1 MTEHHV
7 AGDLGVYLAGAMEHR
22 EGWAVESH
30 LAVCGWCT
38 NELRELQ
45 EVTTLLEGMPPEL
58 LLDGP
63 PDGSDLLLRRTMR
76 QVRKE
81 TGRGR
86 RRVLGVAAALVLGAA
101 GLGGGFWY
109 GQQANPSVVV
119 AAPPSAPSFEG
130 AVSGRAVDAETGAS
144 MAVAVL
150 PTAGF
155 VRLSADVDGIPPGE
169 RCRVVVVDREGNRQ
183 TAFSWLTGDPAMDGV
198 ALTGSAL
205 VAPEDVAAV
214 EVETEDG
221 RKYVTVNL

>member
-1 MTEHHV
+1 MTERHV
-7 AGDLGVYLAGAMEHR
+7 AGDLAVYLAGALEHR
-22 EGWAVESH
+22 EGWEAESH

-63 PDGSDLLLRRTMR
+63 PDGGDLMLRRTVR
-76 QVRKE
+76 RIRKE
-81 TGRGR
+81 AGVGR
-86 RRVLGVAAALVLGAA
+86 RRVLGVAAALVLGTA
-101 GLGGGFWY
+101 GVGAGFMY
-109 GQQANPSVVV
+109 GQQTNASPIVV
-119 AAPPSAPSFEG
+119 AG
-130 AVSGRAVDAETGAS
+130 ADSTRLAGAMSGRAVDAETGAS

-150 PTAGF
+150 PTAGW
-155 VRLSADVDGIPPGE
+155 VRLSADIDGIPPGE
-169 RCRVVVVDREGNRQ
+169 RCRVVVVSRDGHRE

-198 ALTGSAL
+198 ALSGSAL

-221 RKYVTVNL
+221 RTYVSVDL